1 MEEVFKEFA
10 SRIALGMEVVAALI
24 IAFGGL
30 ISLIR
35 LILLRT
41 SSGPPFHNRRRVF
54 IEFGTW
60 LILGLEFE
68 LAADIIRSA
77 ISPTW
82 HDIGQ
87 LGAIAVIRTFLN
99 YFLERDVREFAEPL
113 MESASEEA
121 ARRPGET

>member
-1 MEEVFKEFA
+1 MEEMFKEFA
-10 SRIALGMEVVAALI
+10 SRIALGMEIVAAII
-24 IAFGGL
+24 IAFGGIL
-30 ISLIR
+30 SLIR
-35 LILLRT
+35 LVLFRT
-41 SSGPPFHNRRRVF
+41 RSGPPFHSRRRVY
-54 IEFGTW
+54 IEFSTW

-99 YFLERDVREFAEPL
+99 YFLERDVKEFAEPL
-113 MESASEEA
+113 MEASTEES